1 MPFIISRVSNTI
13 NKEQEIELKTRIG
26 KAIQL
31 VPGKSEEYLLL
42 EFEDNCRLYLKGDNS
57 SPIAYIEASI
67 WGNENHLGYDRFTA
81 EITKIFN
88 EVLDIKPENIYIKY
102 SDIVDWGVAGINFDR
117 NQYM

>member
-67 WGNENHLGYDRFTA
+67 WGNENHLGYARFTA